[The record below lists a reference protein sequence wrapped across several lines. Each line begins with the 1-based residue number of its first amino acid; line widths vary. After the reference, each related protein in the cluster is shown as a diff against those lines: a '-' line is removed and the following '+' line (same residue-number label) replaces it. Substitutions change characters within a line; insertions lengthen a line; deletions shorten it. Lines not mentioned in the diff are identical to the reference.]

1 MERESL
7 EMDVVFVGAGPANL
21 SGALHLAG
29 LVSDHNDGVAN
40 GKREGQPLGDIQIAV
55 IEKGAAVGA
64 HILSGAVMDPRGLA
78 ELIPDF
84 VERGAP
90 LETPVNEDHFLY
102 LTNKHAIRAPITPPP
117 LKNHGYYIVSLNRLT
132 AWLGEQCEEAG
143 VNIFPEFP
151 GAEML
156 YDERDRVLGV
166 RTGDKGIDAEGK
178 PKANFEPGVD
188 LFAKVTVLGEGVRG
202 SLTKKLIQRLG
213 LDQGREPQ
221 IYSLGV
227 KELWELPDDR
237 YPTGRVTHT
246 LGFPS
251 DQWTYGGGWIYGMQN
266 RILNL
271 GYVTGLDYRD
281 PLIDPHAEFQRYKTH
296 PYVARLLS
304 GGKMIRYGAKAIATG
319 GLHAVPQLY
328 ADGVLLTGDSA
339 GFLNG
344 ARLKG
349 IHTAIK
355 SGMLAAETIFEAL
368 VSNDFSAS
376 KLKSYDQR
384 VKESW
389 ITPELRRYRNFHAG
403 FRHGRWLGMVNAG
416 LQYITG
422 GRAWGLFDRDHQEAG
437 HEAVQ
442 KLSGYGYHGDDPAQR
457 YKDLRFDGTLTFN
470 KVTDVYHAAVA
481 HDEDQPA
488 HLHVLDKNIC
498 ATRCAEE
505 YGNPCQR
512 FCPAAVYE
520 MIEVSEPSADRGL
533 RAGGPREVV
542 DAGGQSPRRQLQ
554 INFSNC
560 VHCKT
565 CDIMDP
571 YQIINWVTPEGGGK
585 RQDAGRCLFFGGLL
599 AVLGLEVEGDC
610 AADDFFERDARRLV
624 FDGVDVYARTRA
636 ALKLLAALRGQNNQA
651 VF

>member
-1 MERESL
+1 VDRDLPNSFSIAPEGSAILRKTEWPFIFDMERESL

-21 SGALHLAG
+21 SGALHLAN
-29 LVSDHNDGVAN
+29 LIARHNEKHAN
-40 GKREGQPLGDIQIAV
+40 ALGEIQIAV
-55 IEKGAAVGA
+55 IEKGASVGA

-84 VERGAP
+84 KEKGAP
-90 LETPVNEDHFLY
+90 LESEVKEDQFLY
-102 LTNKHAIRAPITPPP
+102 LTNKHAFRSPINPPP
-117 LKNHGYYIVSLNRLT
+117 LNNHGYYIVSLNRLT
-132 AWLGEQCEEAG
+132 AWLGEQCEAAG

-156 YDERDRVLGV
+156 YGENDRVVGV
-166 RTGDKGIDAEGK
+166 RTGDKGIDKEGK
-178 PKANFEPGVD
+178 RKPNYEPGVD
-188 LFAKVTVLGEGVRG
+188 LIAKVTVLGEGVRG

-213 LDQGREPQ
+213 LDEGREPQ
-221 IYSLGV
+221 VYSLGV

-237 YPTGRVTHT
+237 YPAGRVTHT

-266 RILNL
+266 RIVNL

-281 PLIDPHAEFQRYKTH
+281 PLIDPHAEFQKFKSH
-296 PYVARLLS
+296 PFLTRLLKD
-304 GGKMIRYGAKAIATG
+304 GKMIRYGAKAIAAG
-319 GLHAVPQLY
+319 GWHAMPRMY
-328 ADGVLLTGDSA
+328 ADGVLLVGDSA
-339 GFLNG
+339 GFLNA

-349 IHTAIK
+349 IHSAIK
-355 SGMLAAETIFEAL
+355 SGMLAAETIFDAL
-368 VSNDFSAS
+368 LESDYSVRTLKEYENRVS
-376 KLKSYDQR
+376 R
-384 VKESW
+384 SW

-403 FRHGRWLGMVNAG
+403 FRHGRWLGMANAG

-422 GRAWGLFDRDHQEAG
+422 GRAWGLLDRDHQESG
-437 HEAVQ
+437 HEAMQ
-442 KLSGYGYHGDDPAQR
+442 RLSAYGYQGDDVAQR
-457 YKDLRFDGTLTFN
+457 YQDFRFDGQLTFN

-488 HLHVLDKNIC
+488 HLHVLDTNVC

-520 MIEVSEPSADRGL
+520 MVESEPPAV
-533 RAGGPREVV
+533 AGGP
-542 DAGGQSPRRQLQ
+542 ATSNGQASRRQLQ

-571 YQIINWVTPEGGGK
+571 YQIINWVTPEGGGGPDYK
-585 RQDAGRCLFFGGLL
+585 GM
-599 AVLGLEVEGDC
+599 
-610 AADDFFERDARRLV
+610 
-624 FDGVDVYARTRA
+624 
-636 ALKLLAALRGQNNQA
+636 
-651 VF
+651 

>member
-1 MERESL
+1 MDLCQCKLSVCYTLETEWSFIFATPVYFEWALRTNMERESL

-21 SGALHLAG
+21 SGALHLSN
-29 LVSDHNDGVAN
+29 LISQHNEKHAN
-40 GKREGQPLGDIQIAV
+40 ALGEIQIAV
-55 IEKGAAVGA
+55 IEKGASIGA
-64 HILSGAVMDPRGLA
+64 HTLSGAVMDPRGLA

-84 VERGAP
+84 KEKGAP
-90 LETPVNEDHFLY
+90 LEAEVKEDQFFY
-102 LTNKHAIRAPITPPP
+102 LTRKRAIRSPINPPP
-117 LKNHGYYIVSLNRLT
+117 LNNHGYYIVSLNRLT
-132 AWLGEQCEEAG
+132 AWLGEQCEAAG

-156 YDERDRVLGV
+156 YGENERVIGV
-166 RTGDKGIDAEGK
+166 RTGDKGIDKEGK
-178 PKANFEPGVD
+178 QKANFEPGVD
-188 LFAKVTVLGEGVRG
+188 LLAKVTVLGEGVRG
-202 SLTKKLIQRLG
+202 SLTKKLIQRRG
-213 LDQGREPQ
+213 LDAGREPQ
-221 IYSLGV
+221 VYSLGV

-237 YPTGRVTHT
+237 YPAGRVTHT

-281 PLIDPHAEFQRYKTH
+281 PLIDPHAEFQKFKSH
-296 PYVARLLS
+296 PFLAKLLE
-304 GGKMIRYGAKAIATG
+304 GGKFIRYGAKAIAAG
-319 GLHAVPQLY
+319 GWHAMPQMY
-328 ADGVLLTGDSA
+328 SDGVLIVGDSA
-339 GFLNG
+339 GFLNA

-349 IHTAIK
+349 IHSAIK

-368 VSNDFSAS
+368 LAQDYSTKTLAGFE
-376 KLKSYDQR
+376 QR

-403 FRHGRWLGMVNAG
+403 FRHGRWLGMANAG

-422 GRAWGLFDRDHQEAG
+422 GRAWGILDRDHQEAG
-437 HEAVQ
+437 HEAMQ
-442 KLSGYGYHGDDPAQR
+442 KLSAYGYHGDDVAQR
-457 YKDLRFDGTLTFN
+457 YQDFKFDGTLTFN

-488 HLHVLDKNIC
+488 HLHVLDTNIC

-520 MIEVSEPSADRGL
+520 MVDVGTQGSGL
-533 RAGGPREVV
+533 QSNGHAGGVR
-542 DAGGQSPRRQLQ
+542 ANRQLQ

-571 YQIINWVTPEGGGK
+571 YQIINWVTPEGGGGPDYK
-585 RQDAGRCLFFGGLL
+585 GM
-599 AVLGLEVEGDC
+599 
-610 AADDFFERDARRLV
+610 
-624 FDGVDVYARTRA
+624 
-636 ALKLLAALRGQNNQA
+636 
-651 VF
+651 